1 MWDSAGA
8 RMSEC
13 LNVQVPFE
21 YPSAYVPL
29 EYPSAYV
36 PFEYPIAYVPLEY
49 PSFSSAQVH
58 KCLSSLRTQ
67 VPKYPLSTLLVFFEC
82 SFSKKSLQHYK
93 KWAR

>member
-1 MWDSAGA
+1 MWDIAGA

-49 PSFSSAQVH
+49 PSFSSA
-58 KCLSSLRTQ
+58 
-67 VPKYPLSTLLVFFEC
+67 
-82 SFSKKSLQHYK
+82 
-93 KWAR
+93 